1 MIRHYVAWR
10 LAADEP
16 EQKRADARFVADT
29 LEALVGRVPGLDAL
43 SVRPDAAGLE
53 GNWDLVLVADF
64 ASLTAL
70 EAYLTHPEHVA
81 AVAQVKPLFG
91 ARAAVDVEI

>member
-10 LAADEP
+10 LAAGEA
-16 EQKRADARFVADT
+16 EQKQADARFVADT

-43 SVRPDAAGLE
+43 SVRPDVAGLE

-64 ASLTAL
+64 ASIAAL

-81 AVAQVKPLFG
+81 AVAQVKPLFA

>member
-10 LAADEP
+10 LTAEDAER
-16 EQKRADARFVADT
+16 KRSDARFVADT

-43 SVRPDAAGLE
+43 TVRPDVAGLE

-64 ASLTAL
+64 ASLGAL
-70 EAYLTHPEHVA
+70 EAYLTHPDHVA
-81 AVAQVKPLFG
+81 AVAQVKPLFA